1 MLTYILASDMKLH
14 TGLIAKLFL
23 FLRVLDSVSAASA
36 ASEELGVFHPILILI
51 TTDTNIEHSDRND
64 PVYRAALIEECGD
77 LGVLDVPEGQPE
89 SEIRHCKEHPRWRD
103 PTFVPDFAALA
114 EKEAKLTAESRRGKR
129 GHTSS
134 TQDAAANIFGRDA
147 LACSYGSDQYGCTDG
162 SCWRVCGSRG
172 SWCWLTVGTGNGP
185 WLKCSI
191 ASQCAWEIGVCSE
204 GSCGS
209 CGCGCS

>member
-1 MLTYILASDMKLH
+1 MKLH

-36 ASEELGVFHPILILI
+36 ASEELGV
-51 TTDTNIEHSDRND
+51 DRND

-114 EKEAKLTAESRRGKR
+114 EKEAKLTAESRRAINMDAQMDLAGGFVDRAEAGAGLRLER
-129 GHTSS
+129 GM
-134 TQDAAANIFGRDA
+134 D
-147 LACSYGSDQYGCTDG
+147 
-162 SCWRVCGSRG
+162 RG
-172 SWCWLTVGTGNGP
+172 
-185 WLKCSI
+185 
-191 ASQCAWEIGVCSE
+191 
-204 GSCGS
+204 
-209 CGCGCS
+209 